1 MSREEIVGALKTLQD
16 CCKTYRRCEN
26 CPLRNEPARCG
37 VTSAS
42 PNMCSCYK
50 NGRCLGTK
58 EVEVCSC
65 KGNTSVCDFYPQKRN
80 NKTA

>member
-16 CCKTYRRCEN
+16 CCRTHKRCEN

-42 PNMCSCYK
+42 PNMWRFAELPSEWKPFEKEEGK
-50 NGRCLGTK
+50 N
-58 EVEVCSC
+58 E
-65 KGNTSVCDFYPQKRN
+65 Q
-80 NKTA
+80 

>member
-16 CCKTYRRCEN
+16 CCRTHKRCEN

-42 PNMCSCYK
+42 ECSV
-50 NGRCLGTK
+50 GLEILLMDSLHAQTG
-58 EVEVCSC
+58 
-65 KGNTSVCDFYPQKRN
+65 
-80 NKTA
+80 

>member
-16 CCKTYRRCEN
+16 CCKTHKHCEN

-42 PNMCSCYK
+42 P
-50 NGRCLGTK
+50 GTWRIN
-58 EVEVCSC
+58 EP
-65 KGNTSVCDFYPQKRN
+65 GKR
-80 NKTA
+80 